1 MSAETAAKSLG
12 TKAQTNNPNNAKPFR
27 YEDYVA
33 RKQRIQQTLEKKFTK
48 WNLPDNFAKIEL
60 NESIQPSATVLL
72 SQLIQT
78 IGKENEKSIKSF
90 GPGQSSSCWLIGFD
104 SKATKERIL
113 QTNPTILNRVRIT
126 DANEKISPP
135 AVTCNGKFRIH
146 KLPPHIEIEAVDNY
160 LKKNIK
166 INSFRYRNIQKEKYK
181 DTEIENGIVS
191 FQMSYSIEDHNQVQ
205 ALIGTNYVNKEYKI
219 FFQLCGH
226 QSKCNICKTFGHH
239 SKMCPKID
247 LKCTKC
253 KGRGHTEQNCNFANM
268 TRGNSDEDI
277 DEYINEEEN
286 ILEIN
291 NEENDQNKKINENTH
306 NSDDDNN
313 NIADQPNT
321 KSAEN
326 ESKNEPSSSELAE
339 TSIASMIISL
349 KSATAP
355 SSNSFFKPN
364 AGKVPPPP
372 VFNPTLPSTS
382 HLNSTTSTPTTQSN
396 KRSSKEKS
404 ASPNTSSDTSTLE
417 SKKPNINNGN
427 RKK

>member
-160 LKKNIK
+160 
-166 INSFRYRNIQKEKYK
+166 
-181 DTEIENGIVS
+181 
-191 FQMSYSIEDHNQVQ
+191 SIEDHNQVQ

-247 LKCTKC
+247 
-253 KGRGHTEQNCNFANM
+253 
-268 TRGNSDEDI
+268 
-277 DEYINEEEN
+277 
-286 ILEIN
+286 
-291 NEENDQNKKINENTH
+291 

-339 TSIASMIISL
+339 TSIASMILSL

-364 AGKVPPPP
+364 AGKVPPPL